1 VAILTDRL
9 SIAAQISAGIF
20 AGVPYGLD
28 DFEQTQDLKDAEKKT
43 VKAIARLS
51 LMVAEELIIADHE
64 RPTIAELRM
73 ERSNVQIRLA
83 HKTEA

>member
-1 VAILTDRL
+1 MTDRL

-28 DFEQTQDLKDAEKKT
+28 DFEQTEELKIEEQKT

-51 LMVAEELIIADHE
+51 IMMAEALIIEEHT
-64 RPTIAELRM
+64 RPTIAE
-73 ERSNVQIRLA
+73 IRRDDGIPIGLA
-83 HKTEA
+83 QKTEA